1 MGGKNTMA
9 EKTIDDGMRSATP
22 MGLADGKTRLGERY
36 LVDHCPLDLVVT
48 DAEGGKVLG
57 RPWLVV
63 EVDEDSRTIISCH
76 LECEPTPAM
85 RSRRQ
90 QS

>member
-1 MGGKNTMA
+1 MA
-9 EKTIDDGMRSATP
+9 EKMVDDGMPSAP
-22 MGLADGKTRLGERY
+22 AMGVAEGKLGLAECY
-36 LVDHCPLDLVVT
+36 LVDHCPLDLNVA
-48 DAEGGKVLG
+48 DAESGKALG

-85 RSRRQ
+85 RSRPQ